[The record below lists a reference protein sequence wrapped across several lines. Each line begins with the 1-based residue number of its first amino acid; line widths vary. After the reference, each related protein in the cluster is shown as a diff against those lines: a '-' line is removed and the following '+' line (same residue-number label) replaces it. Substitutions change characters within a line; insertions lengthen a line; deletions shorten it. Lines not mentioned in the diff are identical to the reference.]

1 MIKKFKKGQ
10 SFYKKTSKIIPGGVQ
25 LLSKRPEIFLP
36 DQWPS
41 YYKYAKGC
49 EIMTLDNI
57 KLYDFTNCSV
67 GMCPLGYAN
76 PTVNKSVIESVKNG
90 NTSTLN
96 STLEYE
102 CANLIIKTHPWSDM
116 ARFTKSGGEA
126 MSVAIRIARSYK
138 KKDKIL
144 FCGYHGWYDWY
155 ISANLKNSNKL
166 NQHLLPG
173 VSASGIPKSLRDM
186 SEPFEFNDT
195 DDFKSKFLKNLKK
208 LSCVVLEPAR
218 THHCDKNFVKTI
230 RSFCTKYDIPLI
242 FDEITL
248 GWHYTLGGY
257 HKTIN
262 INPDLA
268 VFSKATTN
276 GFPLGVVIG
285 KKKIMKSAIN
295 CFISSAYWSE
305 NIGYA
310 AAIATIN
317 YMKKNKVS
325 SKLRLKGKKIKKI
338 WSELGEENR
347 LPVLVRGIDSL
358 PTFSFDSQKSDE
370 MITYFTQEMLK
381 EGFLAHNQCY
391 LMISHTDAHIRKY
404 KNACSKVFKK
414 ISNIFHKKNFNF
426 KRHING
432 RVKFAKFKN
441 PV

>member
-1 MIKKFKKGQ
+1 MKKKYNKGQ
-10 SFYKKTSKIIPGGVQ
+10 NLYKKTLKIIPGGVQ

-49 EIMTLDNI
+49 EVMTYDNI

-67 GMCPLGYAN
+67 GMCPLGYSN
-76 PTVNKSVIESVKNG
+76 TSINKSVIDTIRKG

-96 STLEYE
+96 SFLEYD
-102 CANLIIKTHPWSDM
+102 CAKLFLKTHPWSDM
-116 ARFTKSGGEA
+116 VRFTKSGGEA
-126 MSVAIRIARSYK
+126 VSVAIRIARSYT

-144 FCGYHGWYDWY
+144 FCGYHGWFDWY

-173 VSASGIPKSLRDM
+173 VSSSGIPKSLGDM
-186 SEPFEFNDT
+186 TEPYEFNNVK
-195 DDFKSKFLKNLKK
+195 DFKVKFKKYLKN

-218 THHCDKNFVKTI
+218 SYHCNKDFVKTI
-230 RSFCTKYDIPLI
+230 RNYCTKYNIPLI

-257 HKTIN
+257 HKTLKV
-262 INPDLA
+262 NPDLA

-285 KKKIMKSAIN
+285 KKIMKSAAD
-295 CFISSAYWSE
+295 CFISSAYWTE

-317 YMKKNKVS
+317 YMKKNNVAKT
-325 SKLRLKGKKIKKI
+325 LRSKGKKIKNVWNEFGKKY
-338 WSELGEENR
+338 N
-347 LPVLVRGIDSL
+347 LPIEVLGIDSL
-358 PTFSFDSQKSDE
+358 PTFSFKTSNSDE
-370 MITYFTQEMLK
+370 IITYFTQEMLN
-381 EGFLAHNQCY
+381 EGFLAHGQCY
-391 LMISHTDAHIRKY
+391 PMISHTDSLIKKY
-404 KNACSKVFKK
+404 KTACSKVFKK
-414 ISNIFHKKNFNF
+414 IAKIIKEDNSNF
-426 KRHING
+426 KKHLKG